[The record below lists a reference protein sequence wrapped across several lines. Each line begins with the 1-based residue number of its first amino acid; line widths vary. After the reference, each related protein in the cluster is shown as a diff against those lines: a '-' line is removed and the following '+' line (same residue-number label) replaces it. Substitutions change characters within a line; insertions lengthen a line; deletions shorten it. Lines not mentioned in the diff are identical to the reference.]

1 MCKWQDITFR
11 YGIGRI
17 QIPAKVISDAC
28 KIIRQM
34 AQKRR
39 VVTYSE
45 LMNQLKNLGHRKIN
59 RGTIGKIVGEV
70 SNQVSRVTN
79 PSIYPSAIV
88 VRKDTNQPGNGFW
101 GLEEGT
107 NPPSRVPPDQRRNV
121 IRNYQNDVFSK
132 SWNCNC

>member
-1 MCKWQDITFR
+1 MCKWRDITFR
-11 YGIGRI
+11 DGGGRI

-34 AQKRR
+34 AQKGR

-45 LMNQLKNLGHRKIN
+45 LMDQLKSLGHRKIS
-59 RGTIGKIVGEV
+59 RRTIGKIVGEV

-107 NPPSRVPPDQRRNV
+107 NPHQEYHLTKEES
-121 IRNYQNDVFSK
+121 
-132 SWNCNC
+132 